1 MALPGFKDREP
12 FFTTLRGVVP
22 FLRKVAAI
30 RHPEVFEEPAL
41 RRLKLSDEY

>member
-12 FFTTLRGVVP
+12 FFTTLRGVVA
-22 FLRKVAAI
+22 FVRKASAI
-30 RHPEVFEEPAL
+30 RRPEVFEEPAL